1 MLTQIWVIAR
11 KELRLWLQQPANLV
25 VILLVPFLFIWI
37 MGAVFGS
44 SGMPT
49 VAVFAVNL
57 DPGANAAR
65 VLTALQDSPNLE
77 VQLLSD
83 RAEADRRVGQGE
95 RMAAVVIPAG
105 FSEAVLTDSG
115 AALELIVDP
124 ARNER
129 ASIVTGLVNAALAP
143 QLVDAEVAR
152 GVNRGIASML
162 TSQGNLAGM
171 ETGVLQ
177 EFLTAAF
184 QGVVASQ
191 VQSAVEDPLVSL
203 KLQPVGEGPS
213 SESLPSLM
221 EFLVPG
227 YTLMFAF
234 FLVSQLATT
243 IVQER
248 AEGTLRRLLSTPA
261 SKAAIL
267 AGKFLPY
274 AVVASLQILF
284 VFFVSSLF
292 FDFSLGSSPLALAA
306 VILPTAAVIAALGI
320 LIAALARTTGQSS
333 GLTILIVLI
342 LAIASGAMSPNIS
355 FPGLQWLTPHFWAI
369 RGFQNI
375 ITRQM
380 GLSGALQPA
389 AVLTG
394 MALLCFGLAV
404 WRFRFED

>member
-57 DPGANAAR
+57 DSGANAAR
-65 VLTALQDSPNLE
+65 VLSALQDSPNLE
-77 VQLLSD
+77 VQLVSD

-152 GVNRGIASML
+152 GVNRGIASLL
-162 TSQGNLAGM
+162 TSQDNLAGM
-171 ETGVLQ
+171 DTGVLQ

-191 VQSAVEDPLVSL
+191 VQSAVEDPLVAL
-203 KLQPVGEGPS
+203 NLQPVGEGPS
-213 SESLPSLM
+213 TESLPSLM

-243 IVQER
+243 IVEER

-342 LAIASGAMSPNIS
+342 LAIASGAMSPNIAV
-355 FPGLQWLTPHFWAI
+355 PGLQWLTPHFWAI

-375 ITRQM
+375 ITREM

-389 AVLTG
+389 AVLSG
-394 MALLCFGLAV
+394 MALLCFALAV

>member
-57 DPGANAAR
+57 DSGANAAR
-65 VLTALQDSPNLE
+65 VLSALQDSPNLE
-77 VQLLSD
+77 VQLVSD

-152 GVNRGIASML
+152 GVNRGIASLL
-162 TSQGNLAGM
+162 TSQDNLAGM
-171 ETGVLQ
+171 DTGVLQ

-191 VQSAVEDPLVSL
+191 VQSAVEDPLVAL
-203 KLQPVGEGPS
+203 NLQPVGEGPS
-213 SESLPSLM
+213 TESLPSLM

-243 IVQER
+243 IVEER

-274 AVVASLQILF
+274 AVIASLQILF

-342 LAIASGAMSPNIS
+342 LAIASGAMSPNIAV
-355 FPGLQWLTPHFWAI
+355 PGLQWLTPHFWAI

-375 ITRQM
+375 ITREM

-389 AVLTG
+389 AVLSG
-394 MALLCFGLAV
+394 MALLCFALAV

>member
-57 DPGANAAR
+57 DSGANAAR
-65 VLTALQDSPNLE
+65 VLSALQDSPNLE
-77 VQLLSD
+77 VQLVSD

-152 GVNRGIASML
+152 GVNRGIASLL
-162 TSQGNLAGM
+162 TSQDNLAGM
-171 ETGVLQ
+171 DTGVLQ

-191 VQSAVEDPLVSL
+191 VQSAVEDPLVAL
-203 KLQPVGEGPS
+203 NLQPVGEGPS
-213 SESLPSLM
+213 TESLPSLM

-243 IVQER
+243 IVEER

-274 AVVASLQILF
+274 AVIASLQILF

-342 LAIASGAMSPNIS
+342 LAIASGAMSPNIAV
-355 FPGLQWLTPHFWAI
+355 PGLQWLTPHFWAI

-375 ITRQM
+375 ITREM

-394 MALLCFGLAV
+394 MALLFFGLAV

>member
-57 DPGANAAR
+57 DSGANAAR

-152 GVNRGIASML
+152 GVNRGIASLL
-162 TSQGNLAGM
+162 TSQENLAGM

-203 KLQPVGEGPS
+203 NLQPVGEGPS

-243 IVQER
+243 IVEER

-342 LAIASGAMSPNIS
+342 LAIASGAMSPNIAI
-355 FPGLQWLTPHFWAI
+355 PGLQWLTPHFWAI

-380 GLSGALQPA
+380 GLSGALLPA

-394 MALLCFGLAV
+394 MALLFFGLAV

>member
-1 MLTQIWVIAR
+1 MLAQIWVIAR

-57 DPGANAAR
+57 DSSANAAR

-77 VQLLSD
+77 VQLLTS

-95 RMAAVVIPAG
+95 HMAAVVIPAG

-124 ARNER
+124 ARSER

-152 GVNRGIASML
+152 SVKRGIASLL

-171 ETGVLQ
+171 DTGVLQ

-191 VQSAVEDPLVSL
+191 VRSAVEDPLVSL
-203 KLQPVGEGPS
+203 NLQPVGEGPS

-221 EFLVPG
+221 ESLVPG

-267 AGKFLPY
+267 AGKFFPY

-292 FDFSLGSSPLALAA
+292 FDFSLGSSPLVLAA

-342 LAIASGAMSPNIS
+342 LAIASGAMSPNIAI
-355 FPGLQWLTPHFWAI
+355 PGLQWLTPHFWAI

-380 GLSGALQPA
+380 GLSGALLPA

>member
-57 DPGANAAR
+57 DSGANAAR
-65 VLTALQDSPNLE
+65 VLSALQDSPNLE
-77 VQLLSD
+77 VQLVSD

-152 GVNRGIASML
+152 GVNRGIASLL
-162 TSQGNLAGM
+162 TSQDNLAGM
-171 ETGVLQ
+171 DTGVLQ

-191 VQSAVEDPLVSL
+191 VQSAVEDPLVAL
-203 KLQPVGEGPS
+203 NLQPVGEGPS
-213 SESLPSLM
+213 TESLPSLM

-243 IVQER
+243 IVEER

-342 LAIASGAMSPNIS
+342 LAIASGAMSPNIAV
-355 FPGLQWLTPHFWAI
+355 PGLQWLTPHFWAI

-375 ITRQM
+375 ITREM

-394 MALLCFGLAV
+394 MALLFFGLAV

>member
-57 DPGANAAR
+57 DSGANAAR
-65 VLTALQDSPNLE
+65 ILSALQDSPNLE
-77 VQLLSD
+77 VQLVSD

-152 GVNRGIASML
+152 GVNRGIASLL
-162 TSQGNLAGM
+162 TSQDNLAGM
-171 ETGVLQ
+171 DTGVLQ

-191 VQSAVEDPLVSL
+191 VQSAVEDPLVAL
-203 KLQPVGEGPS
+203 NLQPVGEGPS
-213 SESLPSLM
+213 TESLPSLM

-243 IVQER
+243 IVEER

-261 SKAAIL
+261 TEAAIL

-342 LAIASGAMSPNIS
+342 LAIASGAMSPNIAV
-355 FPGLQWLTPHFWAI
+355 PGLQWLTPHFWAI

-375 ITRQM
+375 ITREM

-394 MALLCFGLAV
+394 MALLFFGLAV

>member
-57 DPGANAAR
+57 DSGANAAR
-65 VLTALQDSPNLE
+65 VLSALQDSPNLE
-77 VQLLSD
+77 VQLVSD

-152 GVNRGIASML
+152 GVNRGIASLL
-162 TSQGNLAGM
+162 TSQENLAGM
-171 ETGVLQ
+171 DTGVLQ

-191 VQSAVEDPLVSL
+191 VQSAVEDPLVAL
-203 KLQPVGEGPS
+203 NLQPVGEGPS
-213 SESLPSLM
+213 TESLPSLM

-243 IVQER
+243 IVEER

-375 ITRQM
+375 ITREM
-380 GLSGALQPA
+380 GLSGALLPA

>member
-57 DPGANAAR
+57 DSGANAAR
-65 VLTALQDSPNLE
+65 ILSALQDSPNLE
-77 VQLLSD
+77 VQLVSD

-152 GVNRGIASML
+152 GVNRGIASLL
-162 TSQGNLAGM
+162 TSQDNLAGM
-171 ETGVLQ
+171 DTGVLQ

-191 VQSAVEDPLVSL
+191 VQSAVEDPLVAL
-203 KLQPVGEGPS
+203 NLQPVGEGPS
-213 SESLPSLM
+213 TESLPSLM

-243 IVQER
+243 IVEER

-342 LAIASGAMSPNIS
+342 LAIASGAMSPNIAV
-355 FPGLQWLTPHFWAI
+355 PGLQWLTPHFWAI

-375 ITRQM
+375 ITLDM

-394 MALLCFGLAV
+394 MALLFFGLAV

>member
-57 DPGANAAR
+57 DSGANAAR
-65 VLTALQDSPNLE
+65 VLSALQDSPNLE
-77 VQLLSD
+77 VQLVSD

-152 GVNRGIASML
+152 GVNRGIASLL
-162 TSQGNLAGM
+162 TSQENLAGM
-171 ETGVLQ
+171 DTGVLQ

-191 VQSAVEDPLVSL
+191 VQSAVEDPLVAL
-203 KLQPVGEGPS
+203 NLQPVGEGPS
-213 SESLPSLM
+213 SERLPSLM
-221 EFLVPG
+221 ELLVPG

-243 IVQER
+243 IVEER

-292 FDFSLGSSPLALAA
+292 FDFSLGTSPLALAA
-306 VILPTAAVIAALGI
+306 VILPTAAGIAALGI

-355 FPGLQWLTPHFWAI
+355 FPGLQWLPPHFWAI

-375 ITRQM
+375 ITREM
-380 GLSGALQPA
+380 GLSGALLPA

>member
-57 DPGANAAR
+57 DSGANAAR

-152 GVNRGIASML
+152 GVNRGIASLL
-162 TSQGNLAGM
+162 TSQDNLAGM

-203 KLQPVGEGPS
+203 NLQPVGEGPS

-243 IVQER
+243 IVEER